1 VKITYFDKKK
11 NKTIW
16 MGDFESIDPK
26 PPLFV
31 MKKKGRKM
39 PLNGFF
45 FYFQVYFLKE
55 MIYLY
60 FIILSPYKNI
70 SHFEKIFCIKI

>member
-45 FYFQVYFLKE
+45 LLSSLFLERDDLFIFYHTIPVQKY
-55 MIYLY
+55 
-60 FIILSPYKNI
+60 
-70 SHFEKIFCIKI
+70 

>member
-45 FYFQVYFLKE
+45 LLSK
-55 MIYLY
+55 
-60 FIILSPYKNI
+60 FIS
-70 SHFEKIFCIKI
+70 